1 MASKSNDIGD
11 GIYTALKYLTPKHKQ
26 GNIGINMPALIT
38 GGDYDELLGWLRIP
52 HTQIIIVPP
61 PDTDLFDVREV
72 DKVDALARLS
82 TRWRDDG
89 LRYNRVYLCL
99 YWFGSHPPE
108 KIKAAHDIWIDIE
121 DVNARVGKK
130 WYFTTT
136 DNRTAR

>member
-1 MASKSNDIGD
+1 MASSSNNIGD
-11 GIYTALKYLTPKHKQ
+11 GIYAELARLLPEQWQ
-26 GNIGINMPALIT
+26 GNIGINMPAMVT
-38 GGDYDELLGWLRIP
+38 CAEYAELMNSLGVP
-52 HTQIIIVPP
+52 HVQTIIVPP
-61 PDTDLFDVREV
+61 PDPGEFNVRYA

-82 TRWRDDG
+82 TRWHDDG

-108 KIKAAHDIWIDIE
+108 KIKSAHDVWIDIE

-136 DNRTAR
+136 DNRPVR